1 MISADIYQIA
11 VLLIALAFL
20 ILVVF
25 TIPTLVQMRKTVR
38 AVEELSSE
46 SKKSIELLN
55 SILKRAGDQ
64 ADDVEEV
71 LKKVKEVGLKVIGLA
86 ELVVDNI
93 KSPLITLLSLFLGF
107 EFGFKRLIKRDK
119 KGGEGD
125 VK

>member
-20 ILVVF
+20 IFVVF